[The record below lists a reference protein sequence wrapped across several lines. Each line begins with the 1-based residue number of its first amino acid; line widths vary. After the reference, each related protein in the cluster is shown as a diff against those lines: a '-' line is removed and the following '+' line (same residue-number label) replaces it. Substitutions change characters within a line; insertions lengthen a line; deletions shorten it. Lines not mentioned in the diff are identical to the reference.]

1 MSALRPLAE
10 NVAIARDNYLA
21 AAQAHRD
28 RAGQYRAGSQEW
40 EAHRRLAAK
49 FNLKAVEVCDV
60 LAAPRRRRAVTVQ

>member
-1 MSALRPLAE
+1 MSALRTLEE

-28 RAGQYRAGSQEW
+28 RAERCRTGSDEW
-40 EAHRRLAAK
+40 ATHRRLAAK

-60 LAAPRRRRAVTVQ
+60 LASPRRKRMVTVQ